1 MTTEMNPPHPSA
13 DQTATVTSASLL
25 DAAGGHGT
33 FLGIA
38 NSFVHA
44 VMYCYYFVTATWP
57 EYKQSLWWKK
67 HITQLQMVYTTII
80 VALLLLLLLLCILPV
95 GRISLS
101 LDSTMRMTV
110 I

>member
-1 MTTEMNPPHPSA
+1 MTTEMNPLHPSA
-13 DQTATVTSASLL
+13 TVTCAPLL
-25 DAAGGHGT
+25 DAAGGHGA

-38 NSFVHA
+38 NCFVHA
-44 VMYCYYFVTATWP
+44 VMYCYYFVTSTWP

-80 VALLLLLLLLCILPV
+80 VAQLLLLLCILPV

-101 LDSTMRMTV
+101 LDSTMKMTV